1 MKFKD
6 PRMLNNKGDEQ
17 RQKDRLIDGDS
28 NNNVE
33 EELVDPESLNTER
46 LRKFL
51 TKSTKDSAILK
62 GKENK
67 DTNNQDNP
75 EPRSAVNHT
84 EIINQV
90 GN

>member
-6 PRMLNNKGDEQ
+6 AQMLNNKGDEQ

-67 DTNNQDNP
+67 DTNYQDNP
-75 EPRSAVNHT
+75 EPRSAVNQT

>member
-1 MKFKD
+1 
-6 PRMLNNKGDEQ
+6 
-17 RQKDRLIDGDS
+17 LIDGDPD
-28 NNNVE
+28 NNIV

-67 DTNNQDNP
+67 DPNN
-75 EPRSAVNHT
+75 
-84 EIINQV
+84 
-90 GN
+90 